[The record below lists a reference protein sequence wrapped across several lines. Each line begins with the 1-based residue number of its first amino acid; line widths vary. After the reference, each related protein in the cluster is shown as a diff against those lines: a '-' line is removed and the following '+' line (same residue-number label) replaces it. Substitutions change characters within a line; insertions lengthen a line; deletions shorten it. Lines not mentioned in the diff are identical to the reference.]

1 MVLLDGT
8 SSHPRELLG
17 NKGHGIE
24 VMRRHH
30 LPVPPAFC
38 LTTAVGLRYLADPAA
53 TMDAV
58 WDDVL
63 DRIGWLQAQTS
74 RAFGRART
82 RCWSACAPGP
92 PSRCPG

>member
-1 MVLLDGT
+1 
-8 SSHPRELLG
+8 
-17 NKGHGIE
+17 
-24 VMRRHH
+24 MRRHH

-74 RAFGRART
+74 RAFGRGPHPLLVSVRL
-82 RCWSACAPGP
+82 GP